1 MKYLVTGTTGFVGKH
16 LSQHLKEL
24 DHEVVGVGTSK
35 NEASEYFIN
44 LDLLNSN
51 ISAQIDFSQFDGIF
65 HLAGLAAVGPSFN
78 NPKKYLRVNTE
89 IEINI
94 FEAILSQNCS
104 PRVIVV
110 SSGGVYD
117 PSKLPVNEESALL
130 PANPYAVSKIAQE
143 YVGLYYNRK
152 GLDVVIARPFNHCG
166 PGQGAGFL
174 VADLAKQVLSAE
186 KYGKEIIVG
195 DLSSER
201 DYTDVRDIVRAYTL
215 LMDKGISGEIYNVCS
230 GVPRSGEEILSLMA
244 KKTDSKI
251 TVKIDKTL
259 FRAAE
264 HKKIVGS
271 YKKLAKDT
279 GWKPEFSFD
288 KTISDTLDYW
298 RKLN

>member
-1 MKYLVTGTTGFVGKH
+1 MKYLVTGSEGFVGKH
-16 LSQHLKEL
+16 LVETLQQTGNKVIRVSRNSSIK
-24 DHEVVGVGTSK
+24 SK
-35 NEASEYFIN
+35 YFIN
-44 LDLLNSN
+44 QDLMDSEGLAN
-51 ISAQIDFSQFDGIF
+51 IDFSQFDGVF
-65 HLAGLAAVGPSFN
+65 HLAGLAAVGPSFD
-78 NPKKYLRVNTE
+78 NPKKYLCVNSE

-94 FEAILSQNCS
+94 FEAILRQECS

-143 YVGLYYNRK
+143 FIGLYYNRK

-174 VADLAKQVLSAE
+174 VADLAKQVLEAE
-186 KYGKEIIVG
+186 KNGEDIVVG
-195 DLSSER
+195 DLSSSR
-201 DYTDVRDIVRAYTL
+201 DYTDVRDIVRAYDL
-215 LMDKGISGEIYNVCS
+215 LMRKGIPGEIYNVCS

-244 KKTDSKI
+244 KKTNSEI
-251 TVKIDKTL
+251 GVKIDKNL

-264 HKKIVGS
+264 HKKIFGS
-271 YKKLAKDT
+271 YNKLAKDT

-288 KTISDTLDYW
+288 KTIADTLDYW

>member
-1 MKYLVTGTTGFVGKH
+1 MKYLVTGSTGFVGKH

-104 PRVIVV
+104 PRVIVI

-117 PSKLPVNEESALL
+117 PSKLPVDEESALL

>member
-1 MKYLVTGTTGFVGKH
+1 LKYLVTGTTGFVGKH

>member
-1 MKYLVTGTTGFVGKH
+1 MKYLVTGSTGFVGQH
-16 LSQHLKEL
+16 LSNLLREL
-24 DHEVVGVGTSK
+24 NHEVVGVGTSN
-35 NEASEYFIN
+35 NEASENFIN
-44 LDLLNSN
+44 LDLLSSN
-51 ISAQIDFSQFDGIF
+51 ISQKIDLSQFDGVF
-65 HLAGLAAVGPSFN
+65 HLAGLAAVGPSFD
-78 NPKKYLRVNTE
+78 NPKKYLRVNSE

-94 FEAILSQNCS
+94 FEAILRQECS

-117 PSKLPVNEESALL
+117 PSKLPVNEDSALL

-143 YVGLYYNRK
+143 FIGLYYNRK

-174 VADLAKQVLSAE
+174 VADLAKQVLEAE
-186 KYGKEIIVG
+186 KNGEDIVVG
-195 DLSSER
+195 DLSSSR
-201 DYTDVRDIVRAYTL
+201 DYTDVRDIVRAYDL
-215 LMDKGISGEIYNVCS
+215 LMRKGIPGEIYNVCS

-244 KKTDSKI
+244 KKTNSEI
-251 TVKIDKTL
+251 GVKIDKNL

-264 HKKIVGS
+264 HKKIFGS
-271 YKKLAKDT
+271 YNKLAKDT

-288 KTISDTLDYW
+288 KTIADTLDYW